1 MPDKRSG
8 KQDCTEAANPNGISG
23 REWCY
28 VEVALRLCTARGH
41 ACIFC
46 AVEQLL
52 ITSRSRS
59 QTPRPKNGIIA
70 LPKLT
75 TPMCASALDTLSR
88 KKQMRSQMQLP

>member
-28 VEVALRLCTARGH
+28 VEVALRLRTGGH
-41 ACIFC
+41 ACLFF

-75 TPMCASALDTLSR
+75 MPMCASALDTLSR